1 MQQKKYANESLN
13 VLRNLSITVKYKENM
28 FTNFPLYVITG
39 DGVNLLGRNCLSET
53 KLDWA
58 ILFNRCK
65 EKLIP
70 EKMPLVKN

>member
-1 MQQKKYANESLN
+1 
-13 VLRNLSITVKYKENM
+13 M

-39 DGVNLLGRNCLSET
+39 DGVNLLGRNCLSEI

-70 EKMPLVKN
+70 EKMPLVKNQKFI